1 AEPDPMSTEVGVADD
16 DAPPVPPANA
26 APSIEVAAAQ
36 ANAPPPPP
44 PPDPTPEVE
53 ARLVAMDPA
62 ASARQALHL
71 VLRAWQVP
79 PLSADEPAAPA
90 DFTRV
95 AERRGLEHL
104 VLTGNTA
111 MLRLLD
117 VPAVLELQ
125 LPGASGPRY
134 AALVS
139 MRDGGPVLAFG
150 NGSTVAVKS
159 TLLEH
164 SWYGQAYVLSRDF
177 EGLGPGT
184 LDG

>member
-1 AEPDPMSTEVGVADD
+1 AAL
-16 DAPPVPPANA
+16 APV
-26 APSIEVAAAQ
+26 
-36 ANAPPPPP
+36 
-44 PPDPTPEVE
+44 T
-53 ARLVAMDPA
+53 
-62 ASARQALHL
+62 SARQALDV

-79 PLSADEPAAPA
+79 PLAPDESAATA

-117 VPAVLELQ
+117 VPVVLELQ

-139 MRDGGPVLAFG
+139 MRDGAPVIAFG
-150 NGSTVAVKS
+150 DGSTATVKS

-164 SWYGQAYVLSRDF
+164 SWYGQAYV
-177 EGLGPGT
+177 
-184 LDG
+184 